1 MTPPRLVSVV
11 VPTHNR
17 PDLLRQALVSICAL
31 EGPDLRFEILIGDNG
46 CDPQSAAV
54 AADFGAHYLRVWQKG
69 ASAARNAGLFA
80 ASGEFIAFLDD
91 DDLWTRDHIRA
102 HIAQLDRDPELIAVF
117 GQTILTDIA
126 RRPISEA
133 WPASLAAPDALRHQ
147 MLGGFFP
154 QIGSTLIRAS
164 DRDRIGGF
172 DPVLT
177 ADQDWDWHLRLAGLG
192 PIGFVPTI
200 CTLFRQRPPGSYDA
214 LQRMRVGF
222 TRRVFFRH
230 LFRSA
235 RSGEVKLS
243 ALQAAKLYA
252 SAMSGYFDYFWD
264 AFRHPAPDRSLLGRW
279 RALMSAFC
287 LLPTRFVRRLWS
299 ERIKP
304 RAIERRQAAT
314 LHLDFPRKS
323 DQTR

>member
-1 MTPPRLVSVV
+1 MIRARLVSVV

-17 PDLLRQALVSICAL
+17 PDLLREALASIRAL

-46 CDPQSAAV
+46 CDPKSAAV

-91 DDLWTRDHIRA
+91 DDLWTQNHIRA
-102 HIAQLDRDPELIAVF
+102 HITQLDRDKELIAVL
-117 GQTILTDIA
+117 GQTVLTDIA
-126 RRPISEA
+126 RHPISEP
-133 WPASLAAPDALRHQ
+133 WPANLTARGALSSQ

-154 QIGSTLIRAS
+154 QIGSTVIRAC

-172 DPVLT
+172 DPALT

-192 PIGFVPTI
+192 AIGFVPAI

-214 LQRMRVGF
+214 LQRMRIGF

-235 RSGEVKLS
+235 RSGGAKRN
-243 ALQAAKLYA
+243 APQIAKLYA
-252 SAMSGYFDYFWD
+252 GAMSHYFDYFWD
-264 AFRHPAPDRSLLGRW
+264 AFWRPAPDRGLLGRW

-299 ERIKP
+299 EREKP
-304 RAIERRQAAT
+304 RAIQGRQAAT